1 MVLIEVNKQI
11 RDVYVV
17 VYDPKKFIK
26 VLEILDKYGIKVRG
40 VDANTKSIHGII
52 IVDDGG
58 RQYLASNSVD
68 VYGYIIDIDEWGFEK
83 GLASAIVFAKTSIIR
98 PLMNIIVGIDYG
110 KSIGI
115 AIIVN
120 SDIVYTNSYR
130 SKENALKDI
139 KFFIENV
146 DTQIKIIRIGIASNL
161 EDAFIDTLID
171 TFRDIASI
179 ELVPEHKSSKL
190 RHFIDRQRLK
200 ADEVAAINI
209 ALYRGNS

>member
-40 VDANTKSIHGII
+40 VDVNTKSIHGII

-130 SKENALKDI
+130 SNKVLHRECRYTNKDHKDRYSLKS
-139 KFFIENV
+139 
-146 DTQIKIIRIGIASNL
+146 RGC
-161 EDAFIDTLID
+161 
-171 TFRDIASI
+171 
-179 ELVPEHKSSKL
+179 
-190 RHFIDRQRLK
+190 
-200 ADEVAAINI
+200 
-209 ALYRGNS
+209 LYRYTYRHI